1 MSTPCNDD
9 IFKRI
14 SHSILILYKLEY
26 SRTLLRTFSN
36 YMVHPVN
43 RHPCTKVYAHHP
55 LSYTVPKSCDR
66 TVHDAYSS
74 RTRVGPS
81 TILTQ

>member
-1 MSTPCNDD
+1 M
-9 IFKRI
+9 IFLKEFCI
-14 SHSILILYKLEY
+14 SHKFCIKFTNWNILA
-26 SRTLLRTFSN
+26 LLRASPDYT
-36 YMVHPVN
+36 VHPVN
-43 RHPCTKVYAHHP
+43 EHPCTKVYTHHP

-66 TVHDAYSS
+66 TVHDAYSL